1 MIDSHPFS
9 LLYRLARLA
18 FNSIDPNIPLGE
30 SMAFAT
36 LALSQLVHAYNIR
49 SSHSLFRV
57 GFHTNRYMLGAF
69 LASCILM
76 LAVLVLPFL
85 QGVFEVIGMTGTQW
99 GIVAILSIAPLII
112 MEIAKGII
120 KLLGNN
126 R

>member
-1 MIDSHPFS
+1 
-9 LLYRLARLA
+9 
-18 FNSIDPNIPLGE
+18 
-30 SMAFAT
+30 
-36 LALSQLVHAYNIR
+36 
-49 SSHSLFRV
+49 
-57 GFHTNRYMLGAF
+57 MLGAF